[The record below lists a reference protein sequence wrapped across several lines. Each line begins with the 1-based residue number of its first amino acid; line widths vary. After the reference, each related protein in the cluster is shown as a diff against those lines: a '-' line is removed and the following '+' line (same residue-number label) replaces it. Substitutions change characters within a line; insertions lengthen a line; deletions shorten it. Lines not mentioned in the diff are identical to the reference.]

1 VNTHKHEAPR
11 GLHSGGRHL
20 WYSITDTFELGP
32 HEMSLLRDACRA
44 HDLCDGLWRQAVTG
58 DDDAATAWRLMGEQK
73 RRLLLA
79 LRLPEEPGGTRP
91 QSRPARGPYGP
102 PQLVKDVGV

>member
-1 VNTHKHEAPR
+1 LFEAPR
-11 GLHSGGRHL
+11 GLHSGGRKL
-20 WYSITDTFELGP
+20 WHDVTDVYQLGP
-32 HEMSLLRDACRA
+32 HEMNLLRDAARA
-44 HDLCDGLWRQAVTG
+44 NDLCDRLWRKAARG

-102 PQLVKDVGV
+102 PHLVAGDIGV